1 MNEFIWQVSGFAA
14 LVAALWGGSIYGEKS
29 TKPLWLAWI
38 IPSSA
43 FTVFLFAIIFIKIP
57 LRELN
62 AFFLIA
68 GGYYIFIPI
77 ALGGLSYWMA
87 SRTRGSKNNR
97 YLSLLHSDLSSRD
110 ELITL
115 TFVPGGFWIAL
126 LNNIK
131 SSNPKSL
138 MRCNPYYFILLIL
151 VIFLANVWEIYF
163 K

>member
-1 MNEFIWQVSGFAA
+1 MNESIWQVGGFAT
-14 LVAALWGGSIYGEKS
+14 LVAVLWGGGIYGEKS
-29 TKPLWLAWI
+29 TKPLWLAWV
-38 IPSSA
+38 IPSLTL
-43 FTVFLFAIIFIKIP
+43 TVFLFAIIFIKIP

-62 AFFLIA
+62 VFFLIA

-97 YLSLLHSDLSSRD
+97 HLSPHSGLSPND
-110 ELITL
+110 ELIAL
-115 TFVPGGFWIAL
+115 TFIPGGFWIAL

-131 SSNPKSL
+131 SPNPESL
-138 MRCNPYYFILLIL
+138 MRCNPYYFILLML
-151 VIFLANVWEIYF
+151 AIFLANVWERYF